1 MNFDK
6 SNELLEIAKKVS
18 PNGTHSWARIAPI
31 IGRFEGRPDMPPV
44 SYPKFISRAAGSHIY
59 DVDGNDF
66 IDYCMALGPVILGH
80 AHSRVNDAVSKQM
93 DKGVI
98 FGLNH
103 EAEIELSKL
112 LVKHIPCAES
122 VNLLMT
128 GSEATAAALRIARAY
143 TGKQKI
149 VKFSGHYHSWH
160 DWNRFDSLLPT
171 QLASSGVAQSVR
183 GDMITLPWNDSASLE
198 RELRSHGVE
207 VAAVI
212 CETLLG
218 NCGCIAPKP
227 EFLSAL
233 RELTESENILLIFDE
248 VVTGFRVGIGGG
260 QKMYGITP
268 DLATF
273 AKAMANGFPI
283 AAVAGKEEIMRVKSY
298 IGGTYNSNPVS
309 TAAAIATIKELENES
324 SYSSMFTLGERL
336 MKGLRDAVE
345 DSHIQCVVQG
355 VPSLFSIIFGVH
367 EPVSKPEQISEVS
380 LDPHLKRG
388 AAFYQGMIDRG
399 VFNSPPGRRSRWCLS
414 ASHSQEEVDK
424 TIMAAVESMKDA
436 ARIR

>member
-6 SNELLEIAKKVS
+6 SNELLEIARKIS
-18 PNGTHSWARIAPI
+18 PHGTHSWARIAPL
-31 IGRFEGRPDMPPV
+31 IGRFEGRAEMPPLK
-44 SYPKFISRAAGSHIY
+44 YPKFISRASGAHMY

-66 IDYCMALGPVILGH
+66 VDYCMALGPVILGH
-80 AHSRVNDAVSKQM
+80 AYSRVNDAVKRQM
-93 DKGVI
+93 DSGVI

-112 LVKHIPCAES
+112 LTKHVPCAEF
-122 VNLLMT
+122 VNILMT
-128 GSEATAAALRIARAY
+128 GSDATAAALRIARAY

-160 DWNRFDSLLPT
+160 DWNRFDSFSPA
-171 QLASSGVAQSVR
+171 QLESSGIAKSV
-183 GDMITLPWNDSASLE
+183 GEDMITLPWNDSATVE
-198 RELRSHGVE
+198 RELRRHGRE
-207 VAAVI
+207 IAAVI

-218 NCGCIAPKP
+218 NFGCIAPKP
-227 EFLSAL
+227 EYLSLL
-233 RELTESENILLIFDE
+233 RKLTESENILLIFDE

-298 IGGTYNSNPVS
+298 VGGTYNSNPVS
-309 TAAAIATIKELENES
+309 TAAAIATIRELENENN
-324 SYSSMFTLGERL
+324 YSSMFNLGERL
-336 MKGLRDAVE
+336 MKGIRDAAK
-345 DSHIQCVVQG
+345 DAHIECVVQG
-355 VPSLFSIIFGVH
+355 VPSLFSIIFGVN
-367 EPVSKPEQISEVS
+367 EPVSKPEQVNDIA
-380 LDPHLKRG
+380 LDPHMRRC

-399 VFNSPPGRRSRWCLS
+399 VFNSPPGRHSRWCLS
-414 ASHSQEEVDK
+414 VSHRREEVDK

-436 ARIR
+436 ARI